1 MKKKEKEPNALT
13 SEKLTGL
20 RTGKHKEVAAGV
32 PAVFASM
39 KHILKAM
46 GPIRGSTALLNLN
59 QKGGIDCPGCAWP
72 DPDDERSTIAEYCE
86 NGAKAISEEATSKK
100 VEPDFFA
107 KNSVYELSL
116 LSDYEIGKEGR
127 IAQPMYLP
135 AGASH
140 YEEIAWDDAF
150 ALIAK
155 HLNGL
160 ESPDEAIFY
169 TSGRTSNEAAFAY
182 QLFVREYGT
191 NNLPDC
197 SNMCHESTSTALS
210 ESIGIGKG
218 TVKLEDFYEA
228 EVIMIMGQNPGTNHP
243 RMLSALQKAKRNGA
257 TIIAVNPIV
266 ETGLLAFSNPQEV
279 KGMLGGSTSLTDVYL
294 QVKINGDLALLQAL
308 AKLMLEEEDENPGS
322 VFDQDFINEKTQ
334 GSQEYLDHIR
344 TVNFDELLPI
354 CGIPLEKLQE
364 IATILCKNKKIIIC
378 WAMGLTQ
385 HKNAVYTI
393 KEVINLLLLKGSI
406 GKPGAGACPVR
417 GHSNVQ
423 GDRTVGIFD
432 RPSKELLDSL
442 QKEFGFNP
450 PRKDGY
456 DVVKSVEA
464 MHAGKAKVF
473 FGMGGNFSM
482 ATPDTEYTA
491 DALRKCDLTVHVSTK
506 LNRSH
511 LVHGKEA
518 LILPCYGRSDKD
530 FIGDELQFLSVENS
544 TGVVH
549 STRGSLTPIS
559 DKMKS
564 EPYII
569 CKLAKATLKDSKV
582 NWDSYLNNYDA
593 IRESIAACIPGFSE
607 YNKKVRQPGG
617 FYLPNAARHN
627 QYETETGK
635 ANFNI
640 RKVEAHPVKDG
651 EFMMMTIRSHDQYN
665 TTIYGLNDRYRGVY
679 NERRV
684 IFMNAKDM
692 ERLELKEK
700 DLVDL
705 YNHHDNRERKAP
717 KFVVVPYNIPQQ
729 SVATYLPEANV
740 LVPITCTSDKSNQPT
755 SKSVVIT
762 IKKHEPLREKAG

>member
-1 MKKKEKEPNALT
+1 MKKEDKEPKALT
-13 SEKLTGL
+13 SEQLTGL
-20 RTGKHKEVAAGV
+20 RTGRHKEVAAGV
-32 PAVFASM
+32 PAVFVSM
-39 KHILKAM
+39 KHVFKAM
-46 GPIRGSTALLNLN
+46 GPIRGTKALLNLN

-72 DPDDERSTIAEYCE
+72 DPDDERSTVAEYCE
-86 NGAKAISEEATSKK
+86 NGAKAIAEEATSKK
-100 VEPDFFA
+100 VNTDFFA

-135 AGASH
+135 EGATH

-150 ALIAK
+150 TLIAK
-155 HLNGL
+155 HLNRL

-169 TSGRTSNEAAFAY
+169 TSGRTSNEAAFVY

-243 RMLSALQKAKRNGA
+243 RMLSALQKGKRNGA

-266 ETGLLAFSNPQEV
+266 ETGLLAFSNPQEL
-279 KGMLGGSTSLTDVYL
+279 KGMLGISTQLTDLYL

-308 AKLMLEEEDENPGS
+308 AKLMLEEEDKNPGS
-322 VFDQDFINEKTQ
+322 VFDQDFIKEKTH
-334 GSQEYLDHIR
+334 GAQEYLAHIR
-344 TVNFDELLPI
+344 TVDLDDLI
-354 CGIPLEKLQE
+354 AISGIPLEQLKE
-364 IATILCKNKKIIIC
+364 TAAILCKKKKIIIC

-393 KEVINLLLLKGSI
+393 KEVINLLLLKGSM

-442 QKEFGFNP
+442 QEEFGFNP
-450 PRKDGY
+450 PREDGY

-464 MHAGKAKVF
+464 MHEGKAKVF

-482 ATPDTEYTA
+482 ATPDTAYTA
-491 DALRKCDLTVHVSTK
+491 EALRKCNLTVHVSTK

-518 LILPCYGRSDKD
+518 LILPCFGRTDKD
-530 FIGDELQFLSVENS
+530 AIKDELQFLSVENS

-559 DKMKS
+559 DKLMS
-564 EPYII
+564 EPYIV
-569 CKLAKATLKDSKV
+569 CKMAKATLKDSKV
-582 NWDSYLNNYDA
+582 DWNAYMNHYDA
-593 IRESIAACIPGFSE
+593 IRESIAACIPGFTD

-617 FYLPNAARHN
+617 FYLPNGARYN
-627 QYETETGK
+627 QYKTETGK
-635 ANFNI
+635 ANFNV
-640 RKVEAHPVKDG
+640 RKVTPHPVKES

-692 ERLELKEK
+692 ERLALKEK

-705 YNHHDNRERKAP
+705 YNHNDNRVRKAP
-717 KFVVVPYNIPQQ
+717 KFVVIPYNIPQQ

-740 LVPITCTSDKSNQPT
+740 LVPIASTSDKSNQPT

-762 IKKHEPLREKAG
+762 IKKHEPALEDAV